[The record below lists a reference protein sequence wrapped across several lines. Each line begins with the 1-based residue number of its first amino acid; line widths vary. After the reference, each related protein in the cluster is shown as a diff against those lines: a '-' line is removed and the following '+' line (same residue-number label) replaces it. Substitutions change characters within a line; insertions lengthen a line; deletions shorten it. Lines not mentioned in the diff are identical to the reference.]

1 MPLPIIKRRELM
13 AKLMDPRCNAG
24 DKFYDEEFHRC
35 YERIGYPKQWIDD
48 SKRYAPGDSYI
59 ISHPSWYRGEMP
71 SIPEVSIYD
80 LFHETVK
87 GHPDDTA
94 IIFFDKKITY
104 RDLDTAIGRYAAFLR
119 DLGIKKGDVVAAM
132 LPNSM
137 QHWVAFYGAVK
148 IGAIHTPIN
157 AMYQEEEI
165 AYQVDDSGAR
175 ILFVLDLLYERV
187 RRLKEDK
194 RIEHIIVTNIKDF
207 AADDAVI
214 PQSIK
219 PLWDIPK
226 SKLDGTLD
234 FFESIERY
242 DPLKE
247 SFECGPKEDLALLLY
262 TAGTTGRAKG
272 VMETHFNLVYNSLTH
287 FHMAEKLLE
296 GNKEVHYA
304 IFPMFH
310 TGGYLVHSLPT
321 LYQGGTVI
329 PIPLFDLEEAF
340 RLIETYGINAL
351 CGPPTLYI
359 ALMSREDLLKKYDL
373 KSLKLTT
380 ASGGPVPPAVQKRWR
395 ELTDIG
401 LTNGWGMTETNSGGS
416 LCIPGS
422 GKVKP
427 DSIGYPVYAEMK
439 IVDESG
445 QVLPRREE
453 GEILFRGLQVAKGYW
468 NKPEETKETFL
479 SDGWLRT
486 GDRGYID
493 QEDFVYFVDRIK
505 DLIIASGYNIAPV
518 EIENVL
524 YEHPAVAEAAVI
536 GIPHEYRG
544 ETVKAFIALKDGF
557 KGKITEEEII
567 DFCRKKLA
575 TFKVPRVI
583 EFRDVLPK
591 SLIGKV
597 LRRVLREE
605 EVQQTE

>member
-1 MPLPIIKRRELM
+1 MT
-13 AKLMDPRCNAG
+13 KLMDSRCKAG
-24 DKFYDEEFHRC
+24 DNFYDKAFYRC
-35 YERIGYPKQWIDD
+35 YEGIEYPKQWIDEG
-48 SKRYAPGDSYI
+48 KGYAPGDSYI

-71 SIPEVSIYD
+71 AVPDVSIYG
-80 LFHETVK
+80 LFEETVK
-87 GHPDDTA
+87 RYPDDTA
-94 IIFFDKKITY
+94 IIFLDKKITY
-104 RDLDTAIGRYAAFLR
+104 RDLDTAIGRYAALLK
-119 DLGIKKGDVVAAM
+119 DLGIKKGDVVATM

-137 QHWVAFYGAVK
+137 QHWVAFYAVVK

-165 AYQVDDSGAR
+165 AYQIEDSGAR

-187 RRLKEDK
+187 KRLKEDK
-194 RIEHIIVTNIKDF
+194 KIEHIIVTNIKDF

-226 SKLDGTLD
+226 SKLDETLD
-234 FFESIERY
+234 FFESIEKH

-247 SFECGPKEDLALLLY
+247 SFECNPKEDLALLLY

-272 VMETHFNLVYNSLTH
+272 VMETHFNLVYNSMTH

-340 RLIETYGINAL
+340 RLIETYKINAV

-373 KSLKLTT
+373 RSLKLTT
-380 ASGGPVPPAVQKRWR
+380 ASGGPVPPAVQKQWKD
-395 ELTDIG
+395 LTDIG

-445 QVLPRREE
+445 HVLPRKEE

-493 QEDFVYFVDRIK
+493 EEDFVYFVDRIK

-536 GIPHEYRG
+536 GIPHDYRG
-544 ETVKAFIALKDGF
+544 ETVKAFIALKEDF
-557 KGKITEEEII
+557 KGKITEEEIM

-583 EFRDVLPK
+583 EFRDALPK
-591 SLIGKV
+591 SIIGKV